1 MRHVRIL
8 CLALLAGIATGA
20 AAQSN
25 DADQP
30 IHIQANAATL
40 DDRQNT
46 AVYTGNVIITQGS
59 MRLTGSRVT
68 LTLDNAGEVQ
78 KLVSNGSPA
87 TFRQTPAGGNQV
99 DARALTI
106 EYHADTERVVLIKN
120 AFLEQSGNT
129 FQGQLITYDI
139 QRQVVDAGRA
149 ATGEDTGDSAERIEI
164 IIQPRTR
171 TEPEGNVE
179 NDTNDET

>member
-1 MRHVRIL
+1 MRRIRIL
-8 CLALLAGIATGA
+8 CLALLASVAVPA
-20 AAQSN
+20 AAQSG
-25 DADQP
+25 DANQP

-40 DDRQNT
+40 DDRKNV

-78 KLVSNGSPA
+78 KLVSTGSPA
-87 TFRQTPAGGNQV
+87 TFRQTPAGGKQV

-106 EYHADTERVVLIKN
+106 EYHADTERVVLIDQ
-120 AFLEQSGNT
+120 AFLEQAGNT
-129 FQGQLITYDI
+129 FQGQRVTYDI

-149 ATGEDTGDSAERIEI
+149 TAVDGESTERVEI
-164 IIQPRTR
+164 IIQPRSR
-171 TEPEGNVE
+171 GSEPAN
-179 NDTNDET
+179 NDDET